1 MSSSSQKAVTKKVS
15 DEKKK
20 AEAIAAISKDPS
32 TGATS
37 RAKKRETK
45 MKVPKKKSSNTHDSD
60 DEADADYVTFLNSL
74 NWRDYE

>member
-1 MSSSSQKAVTKKVS
+1 MSSSSQKAVTKKVG
-15 DEKKK
+15 DKKKK
-20 AEAIAAISKDPS
+20 AEAIVAISQGPS

-45 MKVPKKKSSNTHDSD
+45 MKVLKKKGSNTHDSD

-74 NWRDYE
+74 N

>member
-1 MSSSSQKAVTKKVS
+1 MNTSSKKAVTKKVA
-15 DEKKK
+15 EETKKV
-20 AEAIAAISKDPS
+20 EATTTAHNDTS

-45 MKVPKKKSSNTHDSD
+45 MKVPKKRHSKAQNSD
-60 DEADADYVTFLNSL
+60 DEADEDYVTFLNSI